1 MNIYI
6 AVSLICSLLVTFI
19 LYRYYRLFLGKPRCS
34 FVIEIVSYLIL
45 FFINAVVYLKVNI
58 PLITLSSNI
67 VSRFLITYLYP
78 GKLKHRIFLS
88 LSFCIIAALIESIAV
103 FLFTYTPIHIDAT
116 NEYSLIHI
124 SGPVFATIFL
134 ALFVLILDRIKGKN
148 TQIKLPF
155 IHWILLLVIPLA
167 SFYLML
173 IIMNFEESDTKTVA
187 VCCGLALMINFV
199 AFYFYE
205 VVVAYAVNRM
215 EKQREEE
222 KNRYYL
228 QQLETMEA
236 FYESM
241 RSFRHDLKNHAIAM
255 KALLAKG
262 QYDELASYFS
272 GTFLEKALSD
282 EGIHCGNTIIDS
294 ILNFKKQEAV
304 SKGISLET
312 ELSVPSA
319 LHLPDSDLAVILGN
333 LLDNAVEA
341 AEKLRENRV
350 IQVVLSY
357 QKGCLCISVKNP
369 YEGMILKSGDR
380 ILTTKKD
387 KENHGYGLGSVKNI
401 VAKNGGTMRID
412 EKNQRFSVDVMLF
425 DEESPVVS

>member
-1 MNIYI
+1 MVNFYSGALVLYALLNVYVLYYFYRSFFEINVTSRYTELGSYLFVFLLNLV
-6 AVSLICSLLVTFI
+6 VSLWINIPMVTLV
-19 LYRYYRLFLGKPRCS
+19 
-34 FVIEIVSYLIL
+34 V
-45 FFINAVVYLKVNI
+45 NAVAYYL
-58 PLITLSSNI
+58 L
-67 VSRFLITYLYP
+67 TYNYCSDQ
-78 GKLKHRIFLS
+78 KHRIFLP
-88 LSFCIIAALIESIAV
+88 LLYLCIVALTESFVV
-103 FLFTYTPIHIDAT
+103 FLSTHTSIQITGENDYNSILGPIF
-116 NEYSLIHI
+116 S
-124 SGPVFATIFL
+124 SVFLYVVVKIICDLKSST
-134 ALFVLILDRIKGKN
+134 

-228 QQLETMEA
+228 RQLETMEA